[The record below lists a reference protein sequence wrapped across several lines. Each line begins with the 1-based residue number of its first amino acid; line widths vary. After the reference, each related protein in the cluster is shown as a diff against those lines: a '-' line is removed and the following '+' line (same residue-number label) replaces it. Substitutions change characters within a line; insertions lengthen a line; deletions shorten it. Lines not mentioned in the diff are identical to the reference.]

1 LLIIVGG
8 WVTYEV
14 SCYSGCQGGY
24 EEYGDYG
31 DGKFE
36 VFWFFRWG
44 FRCFYLLYVLE
55 LLSVVVAD

>member
-8 WVTYEV
+8 WVAYEV

-36 VFWFFRWG
+36 VFWFFGWG
-44 FRCFYLLYVLE
+44 FRCFCLL
-55 LLSVVVAD
+55 